1 MHISKNRIEA
11 AIALP
16 LSDKLCATG
25 LMNETVEFVRKREFA
40 SDELCSFSTFGIWT
54 VELSD
59 LQTKNLGAKSPQSL
73 PESKPGRSGMTA
85 QHQIR

>member
-59 LQTKNLGAKSPQSL
+59 LQTKISGQKVLNRFPNQNRVV
-73 PESKPGRSGMTA
+73 PE
-85 QHQIR
+85 